1 MSDFGSYLPQCSR
14 TRWGSGQ
21 GAQIS
26 DEEKKRKEKDF
37 ESYGQR
43 VDI

>member
-1 MSDFGSYLPQCSR
+1 MSDFGSYLPQFSR

-26 DEEKKRKEKDF
+26 DEEKKRKEKKNIM
-37 ESYGQR
+37 R
-43 VDI
+43 VTGRG